1 MYAARTLLVGERLA
15 ANARERFFEYQASLQ
30 PSVSGVRHSER
41 LQARSSD
48 FESHLSNEIMRQ
60 VHEGYISRA
69 SSLASS
75 PGLARVGEATAQILR
90 DLWSRDPQRPSTPWT
105 TPFNELR
112 SDQYQCSN

>member
-15 ANARERFFEYQASLQ
+15 ANARERFFFEYQASLQ

-60 VHEGYISRA
+60 VHEGFVSRA
-69 SSLASS
+69 SSLACS
-75 PGLARVGEATAQILR
+75 PGLARVGEATAGQSQIAKG
-90 DLWSRDPQRPSTPWT
+90 
-105 TPFNELR
+105 
-112 SDQYQCSN
+112 